1 MPPGVRLAAL
11 CAALLVCLAL
21 VPAAG
26 AQEPPPQLVA
36 QLAQAQP
43 EQPELSEDPP
53 TELEGGEDEEEQAEP
68 EPTAEP
74 TAAPEDDEEQATPRE
89 RRLAETGSE
98 AGTLALIGFA
108 LLGWGVALRLRL
120 RDAA

>member
-1 MPPGVRLAAL
+1 MPPGVRLVAL
-11 CAALLVCLAL
+11 CAVSIACFVLA
-21 VPAAG
+21 PAATG
-26 AQEPPPQLVA
+26 AEHPPMLVA

-53 TELEGGEDEEEQAEP
+53 TELEGDQDGEEAAEP
-68 EPTAEP
+68 EP
-74 TAAPEDDEEQATPRE
+74 APEDAGEEAAPRE
-89 RRLAETGSE
+89 RELARTGSE
-98 AGTLALIGFA
+98 AGTLALVGFA